1 MSQPLEIKWLTYIET
16 SQNGSV
22 ENNEG
27 KIVVR
32 NTEH

>member
-16 SQNGSV
+16 SKNGSV